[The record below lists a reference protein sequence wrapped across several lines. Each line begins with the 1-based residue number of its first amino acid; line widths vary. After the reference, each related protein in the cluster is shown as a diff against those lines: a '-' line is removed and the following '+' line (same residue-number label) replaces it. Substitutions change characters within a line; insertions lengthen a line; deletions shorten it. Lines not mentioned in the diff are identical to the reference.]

1 MLGMRRYP
9 QAVWQA
15 PQWRSRKVRCWHALA
30 TALPGPSWR
39 TQACWATR
47 PDDAIR
53 HLALGQ
59 YHARYQ
65 NRDWRL
71 TRAGLRAATREGAD
85 AKGRHLI
92 RPSPT
97 RTTQGWSC
105 LPLVSYLG
113 NRGFLQDSK
122 LRVARGVRAG

>member
-1 MLGMRRYP
+1 MTPFGTLHL
-9 QAVWQA
+9 VNI
-15 PQWRSRKVRCWHALA
+15 
-30 TALPGPSWR
+30 T
-39 TQACWATR
+39 
-47 PDDAIR
+47 PDIKT
-53 HLALGQ
+53 G
-59 YHARYQ
+59 
-65 NRDWRL
+65 L
-71 TRAGLRAATREGAD
+71 TRAGLRAAMREGAD